1 MSEPSTTGE
10 EPLATALQR
19 AGVLFVDIPRTSSSS
34 IRTELAAHFGFPFG
48 KANVTQ
54 DPSGDS
60 QGYEDHL
67 TAVQWQQRLGAHTWA
82 ALHRFSIVRN
92 PWDRQRSF
100 YAWRCSR
107 FASCRLDLSFE
118 AYLEALHRHR
128 CQGEPS
134 PLFAYPPS
142 AMSCLD
148 FLQDPAGLLL
158 VDEVF
163 QFERRQQAMLS
174 LSQRLGFRLGSCHI
188 QQVRDSGPGIWS
200 GRLRRLVAET
210 FSDDLAAFGY

>member
-1 MSEPSTTGE
+1 MSELSTPAQ

-54 DPSGDS
+54 DASGDC

-67 TAVQWQQRLGAHTWA
+67 TAAQWQQRLDPLTWD
-82 ALHRFSIVRN
+82 ALYRFSIVRN
-92 PWDRQRSF
+92 PWDRQYSF

-107 FASCRLDLSFE
+107 FASRRLDLSFE

-134 PLFAYPPS
+134 PLCAYPPS

-148 FLQDPAGLLL
+148 FLQDPAGQSL
-158 VDEVF
+158 VDQVF
-163 QFERRQQAMLS
+163 QFERRQEAMLS

-188 QQVRDSGPGIWS
+188 QQVSDGGPGIWS
-200 GRLRRLVAET
+200 ERLRRLVAET
-210 FSDDLAAFGY
+210 FADDLAAFGY